1 VSRFRKKPVEV
12 EAVLVA
18 DYRDGREVPEWL
30 VTAIEEHRVAV
41 TPSTFIIST
50 LEGDMR
56 AQRDDWIIRGTSGE
70 LYPCKPDIFSQ
81 IYERAA

>member
-1 VSRFRKKPVEV
+1 MAGDS
-12 EAVLVA
+12 
-18 DYRDGREVPEWL
+18 
-30 VTAIEEHRVAV
+30 HRR
-41 TPSTFIIST
+41 ST

>member
-18 DYRDGREVPEWL
+18 DYRDGREVPEW
-30 VTAIEEHRVAV
+30 
-41 TPSTFIIST
+41 
-50 LEGDMR
+50 
-56 AQRDDWIIRGTSGE
+56 IIRGTSGE